1 LTIPAEFLNLAQ
13 IIVSVALMVAILV
26 QAKGEGLGS
35 FFGGEGGGIF
45 RTRRGWEKTLF
56 NFTIALAVVWLA
68 ISLINVIGIGRL

>member
-1 LTIPAEFLNLAQ
+1 MGIPAEFLNVAQ

-26 QAKGEGLGS
+26 QVKGEGLGG

-56 NFTIALAVVWLA
+56 NFTIALGIVFFLVSLA
-68 ISLINVIGIGRL
+68 NAIGIGR

>member
-1 LTIPAEFLNLAQ
+1 MSIPAEFMNLAQ

-35 FFGGEGGGIF
+35 VFGGEGSGLF

-56 NFTIALAVVWLA
+56 NFTIALGAIWLVVALANAV
-68 ISLINVIGIGRL
+68 GIGQ

>member
-1 LTIPAEFLNLAQ
+1 MNLAQ

-35 FFGGEGGGIF
+35 VFGGEGGGLF

-56 NFTIALAVVWLA
+56 NFTIALGVVWLVVA
-68 ISLINVIGIGRL
+68 LANAVGFGR